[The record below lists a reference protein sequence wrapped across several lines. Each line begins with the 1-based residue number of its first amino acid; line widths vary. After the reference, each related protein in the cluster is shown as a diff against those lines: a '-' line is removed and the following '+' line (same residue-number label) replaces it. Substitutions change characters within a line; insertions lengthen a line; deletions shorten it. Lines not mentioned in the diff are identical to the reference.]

1 MQLPQQKAH
10 PSHQAL
16 AAALCK
22 AKHGQIYHQA
32 LPADSL
38 AEFRLWRVRL
48 QGVVDVAC
56 ATTAAAAHRIVTGLL
71 KAECYITQH
80 PCLA

>member
-48 QGVVDVAC
+48 QG
-56 ATTAAAAHRIVTGLL
+56 IVMWPVLQRLQLL
-71 KAECYITQH
+71 TELLLVC
-80 PCLA
+80 

>member
-38 AEFRLWRVRL
+38 AEFHLWRVRL
-48 QGVVDVAC
+48 QGVVMWPVLQ
-56 ATTAAAAHRIVTGLL
+56 RLQLL
-71 KAECYITQH
+71 TELLLVC
-80 PCLA
+80 